1 MTVLILRKSNEM
13 IELVAVSALERSVKS
28 IFIIA
33 LILLVRRKLNIKS
46 IEWANMILWSIL
58 FMYLVFPYS
67 FLIEIENLSEYG
79 ILQYILEPVRIIDE
93 YIRAFVKDFGY
104 ILSKI
109 NRVFIAS
116 ILLIYVITQI
126 IQRNKAM
133 KNSILMEN
141 DIRIDKILNLFKLKR
156 NVNIL
161 VNNKIKVPITYGVIR
176 PKIILQSRILEDDE
190 LLKYVLIH
198 ELTHIKKFDIVFNH
212 IKNLIACMYWYNI
225 FILLA
230 SRYMEDDIEVLC
242 DKLVIQRVGDT
253 INNRKEYCLSMLKLI
268 EQKEYTKRVV
278 LKLHP
283 TKERMIIMKKWNKG
297 FSGICAFVLVT
308 ALSLTVFADVKAVET
323 NQVISSEA
331 SLDIERNNDNR
342 VIEITDEEYNDLTL
356 GEIPLNE
363 LRVANFDSKVTLDGL
378 GHKSYKFN
386 MESWTEPNHDGF
398 TVKMS
403 DMSCSGGLNYAL
415 IIKENGNEIYNS
427 NFTKATTLTVK
438 AYHNSRYEVIIQ
450 NRSTNSLKYRVKINS
465 YIR

>member
-1 MTVLILRKSNEM
+1 M
-13 IELVAVSALERSVKS
+13 IELVTVSALERSIKS

-33 LILLVRRKLNIKS
+33 FILLVRRKLNVKS
-46 IEWANMILWSIL
+46 IKWANMILWSIL
-58 FMYLVFPYS
+58 FIYLIFPYS
-67 FLIEIENLSEYG
+67 ILVEIENPSRYG
-79 ILQYILEPVRIIDE
+79 ILQYILEPVLVIDE

-104 ILSKI
+104 LLSKV
-109 NRVFIAS
+109 NRVFIAGL
-116 ILLIYVITQI
+116 LLIYVITQI

-133 KNSILMEN
+133 KNSISVEN
-141 DIRIDKILNLFKLKR
+141 DKRVIEALNLFKLKR
-156 NVNIL
+156 KINIL
-161 VNNKIKVPITYGVIR
+161 VNDKIKVPITYGVIR
-176 PKIILQSRILEDDE
+176 PKIILQSHILEDDE
-190 LLKYVLIH
+190 LLKCVLIH

-212 IKNLIACMYWYNI
+212 IKNLIACVYWYNI
-225 FILLA
+225 FILIAL
-230 SRYMEDDIEVLC
+230 RYMEDDIEVLC

-253 INNRKEYCLSMLKLI
+253 VNNRKEYCISMLKLI

-283 TKERMIIMKKWNKG
+283 TKERMVIMKKWKRT
-297 FSGICAFVLVT
+297 FSGVCAFALVT
-308 ALSLTVFADVKAVET
+308 ALSFTAFADVKAVEKE
-323 NQVISSEA
+323 QVLSSEISSNVK
-331 SLDIERNNDNR
+331 LNDNNR
-342 VIEITDEEYNDLTL
+342 VVEITDEEYNRLTL
-356 GEIPLNE
+356 GEIPFNE
-363 LRVANFDSKVTLDGL
+363 LRVADVDSKVTLDGL
-378 GHKSYKFN
+378 EHKSYKFN

-403 DMSCSGGLNYAL
+403 EMSCSGGLNYAL

>member
-1 MTVLILRKSNEM
+1 M
-13 IELVAVSALERSVKS
+13 IELVTVSALERSIKS

-33 LILLVRRKLNIKS
+33 FILLVRRKLNVKS
-46 IEWANMILWSIL
+46 IKWANMILWSIL
-58 FMYLVFPYS
+58 FIYLIFPYS
-67 FLIEIENLSEYG
+67 ILVEIENPSRYG
-79 ILQYILEPVRIIDE
+79 ILQYILEPVLVIDE

-104 ILSKI
+104 LLSKV
-109 NRVFIAS
+109 NRVFIAGL
-116 ILLIYVITQI
+116 LLIYVITQI

-133 KNSILMEN
+133 KNSISVEN
-141 DIRIDKILNLFKLKR
+141 DKRVIEALNLFKLKR
-156 NVNIL
+156 KINIL
-161 VNNKIKVPITYGVIR
+161 VNDKIKVPITYGVIR
-176 PKIILQSRILEDDE
+176 PKIILQSHILEDDE
-190 LLKYVLIH
+190 LLKCVLIH
-198 ELTHIKKFDIVFNH
+198 ELTDIKKFDIVFNH
-212 IKNLIACMYWYNI
+212 IKNLIACVYWYNI
-225 FILLA
+225 FILIA

-253 INNRKEYCLSMLKLI
+253 VNNRKEYCISMLKLI

-283 TKERMIIMKKWNKG
+283 TKERMVIMKKWKRT
-297 FSGICAFVLVT
+297 FSGVCAFALVT
-308 ALSLTVFADVKAVET
+308 ALSFTAFADVKAVEKE
-323 NQVISSEA
+323 QVLSSEISSNVK
-331 SLDIERNNDNR
+331 LNDNNR
-342 VIEITDEEYNDLTL
+342 VVEITDEEYNRLTL
-356 GEIPLNE
+356 GEIPFNE
-363 LRVANFDSKVTLDGL
+363 LRVADVDSKVTLDGL
-378 GHKSYKFN
+378 EHKSYKFN

-403 DMSCSGGLNYAL
+403 EMSCSGGLNYAL

>member
-1 MTVLILRKSNEM
+1 M
-13 IELVAVSALERSVKS
+13 IELVAVSALERSIKS

-46 IEWANMILWSIL
+46 IKCANIILWSIL
-58 FMYLVFPYS
+58 FIYLIFPYS
-67 FLIEIENLSEYG
+67 FLIKIENPSRYG
-79 ILQYILEPVRIIDE
+79 ILQYILEPVLIISE
-93 YIRAFVKDFGY
+93 YIRTFVKDFGY
-104 ILSKI
+104 LLSKV

-116 ILLIYVITQI
+116 LLLIYVITQI

-133 KNSILMEN
+133 KNSIPIEN
-141 DIRIDKILNLFKLKR
+141 DKRVIEVINLFKLKR
-156 NVNIL
+156 
-161 VNNKIKVPITYGVIR
+161 KIDVLISDKVKVPITYGVAR
-176 PKIILQSRILEDDE
+176 PKIILQSHILEDDE
-190 LLKYVLIH
+190 LLRYVLIH
-198 ELTHIKKFDIVFNH
+198 ELTHIKKFDIVFNY
-212 IKNLIACMYWYNI
+212 IKNLIACVYWYNI
-225 FILLA
+225 FILIA

-253 INNRKEYCLSMLKLI
+253 VNNRKEYCISMLKLI

-283 TKERMIIMKKWNKG
+283 TKERMVIMKKWKRT
-297 FSGICAFVLVT
+297 FSGVCAFALVT
-308 ALSLTVFADVKAVET
+308 ALSFTAFADVKAVEKE
-323 NQVISSEA
+323 QVLSSEISSNVK
-331 SLDIERNNDNR
+331 LNDNNR
-342 VIEITDEEYNDLTL
+342 VVEITDEEYNRLTL
-356 GEIPLNE
+356 GEIPFNE
-363 LRVANFDSKVTLDGL
+363 LRVADVDSKVTLDGL
-378 GHKSYKFN
+378 EHKSYKFN

-403 DMSCSGGLNYAL
+403 EMSCSGGLNYAL

-450 NRSTNSLKYRVKINS
+450 NRSTNSLKYRVNINS

>member
-1 MTVLILRKSNEM
+1 M
-13 IELVAVSALERSVKS
+13 IELVTVSALERSIKS

-33 LILLVRRKLNIKS
+33 FILLVRRKLNVKS
-46 IEWANMILWSIL
+46 IKWANMILWSIL
-58 FMYLVFPYS
+58 FIYLIFPYS
-67 FLIEIENLSEYG
+67 ILVEIENPSRYG
-79 ILQYILEPVRIIDE
+79 ILQYILEPVLVIDE

-104 ILSKI
+104 LLSKV
-109 NRVFIAS
+109 NRVFIAGL
-116 ILLIYVITQI
+116 LLIYVITQI

-133 KNSILMEN
+133 KNSISVEN
-141 DIRIDKILNLFKLKR
+141 DKRVIEALNLFKLKR
-156 NVNIL
+156 KINIL
-161 VNNKIKVPITYGVIR
+161 VNDKIKVPITYGVIR
-176 PKIILQSRILEDDE
+176 PKIILQSHILEDDE
-190 LLKYVLIH
+190 LLKCVLIH

-212 IKNLIACMYWYNI
+212 IKNLIACVYWYNI
-225 FILLA
+225 FILIT

-253 INNRKEYCLSMLKLI
+253 VNNRKEYCISMLKLI

-283 TKERMIIMKKWNKG
+283 TKERMVIMKKWKRT
-297 FSGICAFVLVT
+297 FSGVCAFALVT
-308 ALSLTVFADVKAVET
+308 ALSFTAFADVKAVEKE
-323 NQVISSEA
+323 QVLSSEISSNVK
-331 SLDIERNNDNR
+331 LNDNNR
-342 VIEITDEEYNDLTL
+342 VVEITDEEYNRLTL
-356 GEIPLNE
+356 GEIPFNE
-363 LRVANFDSKVTLDGL
+363 LRVADVDSKVTLDGL
-378 GHKSYKFN
+378 EHKSYKFN

-403 DMSCSGGLNYAL
+403 EMSCSGGLNYAL

>member
-1 MTVLILRKSNEM
+1 MRKSNGM
-13 IELVAVSALERSVKS
+13 IELVAVSALERSIKS

-46 IEWANMILWSIL
+46 IKWANMILWSIL
-58 FMYLVFPYS
+58 FIYLIFPYS
-67 FLIEIENLSEYG
+67 FLIEIENPSRG
-79 ILQYILEPVRIIDE
+79 ILQYILEPVLVIGE

-104 ILSKI
+104 LLSKV

-116 ILLIYVITQI
+116 LLLIYVITQI

-133 KNSILMEN
+133 KNSVSVEN
-141 DIRIDKILNLFKLKR
+141 DKRVIKALNLFKLKR
-156 NVNIL
+156 KINIL
-161 VNNKIKVPITYGVIR
+161 VNDKIKVPITYGVIR
-176 PKIILQSRILEDDE
+176 PKIILQSNILEDDE

-212 IKNLIACMYWYNI
+212 IKNLIACMYWYNL

-253 INNRKEYCLSMLKLI
+253 VKNRKEYCISMLKLI
-268 EQKEYTKRVV
+268 EQKENTKRVV

-283 TKERMIIMKKWNKG
+283 TKERMIIMKKWKKG
-297 FSGICAFVLVT
+297 FSGVCVFALVM
-308 ALSLTVFADVKAVET
+308 ALSLTAFADVKAVES
-323 NQVISSEA
+323 NVIVSSEV
-331 SLDIERNNDNR
+331 SSNIGTNRDNR
-342 VIEITDEEYNDLTL
+342 VVEIIDEEYNKLTL

-363 LRVANFDSKVTLDGL
+363 LRVADVNSKVTLDGL
-378 GHKSYKFN
+378 EHKSYKFN
-386 MESWTEPNHDGF
+386 MSSWTEPNHDGF

-403 DMSCSGGLNYAL
+403 DMYSKRGLNYAI

-438 AYHNSRYEVIIQ
+438 AYYNSRYEVIIQ
-450 NRSTNSLKYRVKINS
+450 NRSTNSLRYRVKINS

>member
-1 MTVLILRKSNEM
+1 M
-13 IELVAVSALERSVKS
+13 IELVAVSALERSIKS

-46 IEWANMILWSIL
+46 IKCANIILWSIL
-58 FMYLVFPYS
+58 FIYLIFPYS
-67 FLIEIENLSEYG
+67 FLIKIENPSRYG
-79 ILQYILEPVRIIDE
+79 ILQYILEPVLIISE

-104 ILSKI
+104 LLSKV

-116 ILLIYVITQI
+116 LLLIYVITQI

-133 KNSILMEN
+133 KNSIPIEN
-141 DIRIDKILNLFKLKR
+141 DKRVIEVINLFKLKR
-156 NVNIL
+156 
-161 VNNKIKVPITYGVIR
+161 KIDVLISDKVKVPITYGVAR
-176 PKIILQSRILEDDE
+176 PKIILQSHILEDDE
-190 LLKYVLIH
+190 LLRYVLIH

-212 IKNLIACMYWYNI
+212 IKNLIACVYWYNI
-225 FILLA
+225 FILIA

-253 INNRKEYCLSMLKLI
+253 VNNRKEYCISMLKLI

-283 TKERMIIMKKWNKG
+283 TKERMVIMKKWKRT
-297 FSGICAFVLVT
+297 FSGVCAFALVMV
-308 ALSLTVFADVKAVET
+308 LSLTAFADVKAVEKE
-323 NQVISSEA
+323 QVLSSEISS
-331 SLDIERNNDNR
+331 DVKFNNENR
-342 VIEITDEEYNDLTL
+342 VIEITDEEYNSLTL

-363 LRVANFDSKVTLDGL
+363 LRVADVDSKVTLDGL
-378 GHKSYKFN
+378 EHKSYKFN

-403 DMSCSGGLNYAL
+403 DMSCSGGLNYKL
-415 IIKENGNEIYNS
+415 IIKENGNEIYNA
-427 NFTKATTLTVK
+427 NFDKATTLTVK
-438 AYHNSRYEVIIQ
+438 AYHNSRYEVIIV
-450 NRSTNSLKYRVKINS
+450 NGSTNALTYRVKINS

>member
-1 MTVLILRKSNEM
+1 M
-13 IELVAVSALERSVKS
+13 IELVTVSALERSIKS

-33 LILLVRRKLNIKS
+33 VILLVRRKLNVKS
-46 IEWANMILWSIL
+46 IKWANMILWSIL
-58 FMYLVFPYS
+58 FIYLIFPYS
-67 FLIEIENLSEYG
+67 ILVEIENPSRYG
-79 ILQYILEPVRIIDE
+79 ILQYILEPVLVIDE

-104 ILSKI
+104 LLSKV
-109 NRVFIAS
+109 NRVFIAGL
-116 ILLIYVITQI
+116 LLIYVITQI

-133 KNSILMEN
+133 KNSISVEN
-141 DIRIDKILNLFKLKR
+141 DKRVIEALNLFKLKR
-156 NVNIL
+156 KINIL
-161 VNNKIKVPITYGVIR
+161 VNDKIKGPITYGVIR
-176 PKIILQSRILEDDE
+176 PKIILQIHILEDDE
-190 LLKYVLIH
+190 LLKCVLIH

-212 IKNLIACMYWYNI
+212 IKNLIACVYWYNI
-225 FILLA
+225 FILIA

-253 INNRKEYCLSMLKLI
+253 VNNRKEYCISMLKLI

-283 TKERMIIMKKWNKG
+283 TKERMVIMKKWKRT
-297 FSGICAFVLVT
+297 FSGVCAFALVT
-308 ALSLTVFADVKAVET
+308 ALSFTAFADVKAVEKE
-323 NQVISSEA
+323 QVLSSEISSNVK
-331 SLDIERNNDNR
+331 LNDNNR
-342 VIEITDEEYNDLTL
+342 VVEITDEEYNRLTL
-356 GEIPLNE
+356 GEIPFNE
-363 LRVANFDSKVTLDGL
+363 LRVADVDSKVTLDGL
-378 GHKSYKFN
+378 EHKSYKFN

-403 DMSCSGGLNYAL
+403 EMSCSGGLNYAL

>member
-1 MTVLILRKSNEM
+1 M
-13 IELVAVSALERSVKS
+13 IELVTVSALERSIKS

-33 LILLVRRKLNIKS
+33 FILLVRRKLNVKS
-46 IEWANMILWSIL
+46 IKWANMILWSIL
-58 FMYLVFPYS
+58 FIYLIFPYS
-67 FLIEIENLSEYG
+67 ILVEIENPSRYG
-79 ILQYILEPVRIIDE
+79 ILQYILEPVLVIDE

-104 ILSKI
+104 LLSKV
-109 NRVFIAS
+109 NRVFIAGL
-116 ILLIYVITQI
+116 LLIYVITQI

-133 KNSILMEN
+133 KNSISVEN
-141 DIRIDKILNLFKLKR
+141 DKRVIEALNLFKLKR
-156 NVNIL
+156 KINIL
-161 VNNKIKVPITYGVIR
+161 VNDKIKVPITYGVIR
-176 PKIILQSRILEDDE
+176 PKIILQSHILEDDE
-190 LLKYVLIH
+190 LLKCVLIH

-212 IKNLIACMYWYNI
+212 IKNLIACVYWYNI
-225 FILLA
+225 FILIA

-253 INNRKEYCLSMLKLI
+253 VNNRKEYCISMLKLI

-283 TKERMIIMKKWNKG
+283 TKERMVIMKKWKRT
-297 FSGICAFVLVT
+297 FSGVCAFALVT
-308 ALSLTVFADVKAVET
+308 ALSFTAFADVKAVEKE
-323 NQVISSEA
+323 QVLSSEISSNVK
-331 SLDIERNNDNR
+331 LNDNNR
-342 VIEITDEEYNDLTL
+342 VVEITDEEYNRLTL
-356 GEIPLNE
+356 GEIPFNE
-363 LRVANFDSKVTLDGL
+363 LRVADVDSKVTLDGL
-378 GHKSYKFN
+378 EHKSYKFN

-403 DMSCSGGLNYAL
+403 EMSCSGGLNYAL

-450 NRSTNSLKYRVKINS
+450 NRSTNSLKYRVKIDS

>member
-1 MTVLILRKSNEM
+1 M
-13 IELVAVSALERSVKS
+13 IELVAVSALERSIKS

-46 IEWANMILWSIL
+46 IKCANIILWSIL
-58 FMYLVFPYS
+58 FIYLIFPYS
-67 FLIEIENLSEYG
+67 FLIKIENPSRYG
-79 ILQYILEPVRIIDE
+79 ILQYILEPVLIISE

-104 ILSKI
+104 LLSKV

-116 ILLIYVITQI
+116 LLLIYVITQI

-133 KNSILMEN
+133 KNSIPIEN
-141 DIRIDKILNLFKLKR
+141 DKRVIEVINLFKLKR
-156 NVNIL
+156 
-161 VNNKIKVPITYGVIR
+161 KIDVLISDKVKVPITYGVAR
-176 PKIILQSRILEDDE
+176 PKIILQSHILEDDE
-190 LLKYVLIH
+190 LLRYVLIH

-212 IKNLIACMYWYNI
+212 IKNLIACVYWYNI
-225 FILLA
+225 FILIA

-253 INNRKEYCLSMLKLI
+253 VNNRKEYCISMLKLI

-283 TKERMIIMKKWNKG
+283 TKERMVIMKKWKRT
-297 FSGICAFVLVT
+297 FSGVCAFALVT
-308 ALSLTVFADVKAVET
+308 ALSFTAFADVKAVEKE
-323 NQVISSEA
+323 QVLSSEISSNVK
-331 SLDIERNNDNR
+331 LNDNNR
-342 VIEITDEEYNDLTL
+342 VVEITDEEYNRLTL
-356 GEIPLNE
+356 GEIPFNE
-363 LRVANFDSKVTLDGL
+363 LRVADVDSKVTLDGL
-378 GHKSYKFN
+378 EHKSYKFN

-403 DMSCSGGLNYAL
+403 EMSCSGGLNYAL

>member
-1 MTVLILRKSNEM
+1 M
-13 IELVAVSALERSVKS
+13 IELVAVSALERSIKS

-46 IEWANMILWSIL
+46 IKCANIILWSIL
-58 FMYLVFPYS
+58 FIYLIFPYS
-67 FLIEIENLSEYG
+67 FLIKIENPSRYG
-79 ILQYILEPVRIIDE
+79 ILQYILEPVLIISE

-104 ILSKI
+104 LLSKV

-116 ILLIYVITQI
+116 LLLIYVITQI

-133 KNSILMEN
+133 KNSIPIEN
-141 DIRIDKILNLFKLKR
+141 DKRVIEVINLFKLKR
-156 NVNIL
+156 
-161 VNNKIKVPITYGVIR
+161 KIDVLISDKVKVPITYGVAR
-176 PKIILQSRILEDDE
+176 PKIILQSHILEDDE
-190 LLKYVLIH
+190 LLRYVLIH

-212 IKNLIACMYWYNI
+212 IKNLIACVYWYNI
-225 FILLA
+225 FILIA

-253 INNRKEYCLSMLKLI
+253 VNNRKEYCISMLKLI

-283 TKERMIIMKKWNKG
+283 TKERMVIMKKWKRT
-297 FSGICAFVLVT
+297 FSGVCAFALVT
-308 ALSLTVFADVKAVET
+308 ALSFTAFADVKAVEKE
-323 NQVISSEA
+323 QVLSSEISSNVK
-331 SLDIERNNDNR
+331 LNDNNR
-342 VIEITDEEYNDLTL
+342 VVEITDEEYNRLTL
-356 GEIPLNE
+356 GEIPFNE
-363 LRVANFDSKVTLDGL
+363 LRVADVDSKVTLDGL
-378 GHKSYKFN
+378 EHKSYKFN

-403 DMSCSGGLNYAL
+403 EMSCSGGLNYAL

-450 NRSTNSLKYRVKINS
+450 NRSTNSLKYRVNINS